1 MCVEIV
7 VLEPIKGIGGVQPPE
22 PGPEPITAREA
33 GLWDGALVTFKMADE
48 TERSLTAEP
57 STVLNKLNFSLKPQ
71 QSTISESK
79 QNVNVPKTDLQ

>member
-1 MCVEIV
+1 MSVTVCGPEFDGHRLLSVCVGDGV
-7 VLEPIKGIGGVQPPE
+7 WGVQPPE

-33 GLWDGALVTFKMADE
+33 GLWDGALDTVKMAAE

-57 STVLNKLNFSLKPQ
+57 STVLNKLNLSLKPQ

-79 QNVNVPKTDLQ
+79 